1 MDTVYEVR
9 DGKLIIMA
17 PKELDHH
24 QAGRLRSDAD
34 LLLEMYHIKH
44 LEFDFT
50 DTEFMDSSGIGVLI
64 GRYKN
69 VRFKGGTISARG
81 LNPRV
86 SKIFEVSGLGKII
99 RIEKE

>member
-1 MDTVYEVR
+1 MDTEYEIR
-9 DGKLIIMA
+9 DGRLIIMA

-24 QAGRLRSDAD
+24 QASRLRSDTD
-34 LLLEMYHIKH
+34 FLLDMYHIKQ
-44 LEFDFT
+44 LVFDFT

-69 VRFKGGTISARG
+69 ISFKGGAVFARG
-81 LNPRV
+81 MNQRV